1 MTFDEVLSH
10 FKVNKRY
17 RDKAQCICP
26 AHSDKQASLTISR
39 GDRGT
44 VLFCHA
50 GCDTEKILGAVGLKM
65 TDLFDEPLRNEQWRS
80 YVENRE
86 KRQIESVYEY
96 VDLSGQYAFTRLRL
110 SGKKFIYGRME
121 GERFRYGL
129 NGKKRKDIPA
139 VYCNGL
145 SKLKKAVEDGA
156 RVFYAEGEKDVDS
169 LNSRGLVGVT
179 CGASGDWNP
188 DCATLF
194 SGADVVILADNDGPG
209 KKSARAIEGDLR
221 KVAKSVK
228 VIVPTPDID
237 KGDISDFFESHTV
250 EELNNMIESMV
261 DDELPDEQDPE
272 EDELDLDQ
280 FHLFG
285 ENRKITGVFDYAVFS
300 HIKKREHIFVLGG
313 VPYIYRAGIYR
324 ADRSGAYLKTMIRE
338 LIYPR
343 FIKSTTIKRI
353 YDLFIADAELQTE
366 PGDVNQYPSE
376 WICFRNGFYDPA
388 GRKMIPHDPKYRA
401 VNQIPHD
408 FDPDGHVDG
417 EHIKSWLSFIAP
429 EKDDREMLLQFAG
442 YAMTRDVRQQKFL
455 ILLGEGGTGKSTVIK
470 LIEAVIGEENLSNV
484 SLAQLGQRFASYGLM
499 GKLLNSCAD
508 LEVTALEDT
517 STLKKLLGEDRLSAE
532 AKGKDAVS
540 FKSYAKLIFSTNE
553 LPIVKAE
560 RTNGFYRRLL
570 ILEMNRIPDGKR
582 ADFFEELTGELDF
595 FIHEAV
601 GALGRMYQAGTIT
614 ESSGSIEA
622 VKRLRKDSDTVEA
635 WIDEECTTEHGART
649 DRGSL
654 FTSYESYCSRSDRTA
669 LSRNNFFRALRTK
682 GFSEIKSSGTRCFQG
697 ILLGK
702 SALKSAPEWS
712 PVEDDSELP
721 FE

>member
-10 FKVNKRY
+10 FQVKKKY
-17 RDKAQCICP
+17 RDRAQCICP
-26 AHSDKQASLTISR
+26 AHSDKEASLTISK
-39 GDRGT
+39 GDKGT
-44 VLFCHA
+44 VIHCHA
-50 GCDTEKILGAVGLKM
+50 GCETETILGAVGLRL
-65 TDLFDEPLRNEQWRS
+65 TDLFEEPLRSPDEKWRK
-80 YVENRE
+80 YVESRE
-86 KRQIESVYEY
+86 KRQIEAVYEY
-96 VDLSGQYAFTRLRL
+96 VDLSGRYAFTRLRL
-110 SGKKFIYGRME
+110 SGKKFLYGIME
-121 GERFRYGL
+121 GERFQYGL
-129 NGKKRKDIPA
+129 RGKSRKDIPA

-145 SKLKKAVEDGA
+145 SKLKRAVEDGA
-156 RVFYAEGEKDVDS
+156 RVFYCEGEKDVNTV
-169 LNSRGLVGVT
+169 NSRGLIGVT
-179 CGASGDWNP
+179 CGASGDWNTK
-188 DCATLF
+188 CSEIF
-194 SGADVVILADNDGPG
+194 RGADVVVLADNDKPG
-209 KKSARAIEGDLR
+209 EASARAIEKDLR
-221 KVAKSVK
+221 EVAKSVK
-228 VIVPTPDID
+228 VVIPTPDIP
-237 KGDISDFFESHTV
+237 KGDVSDFFQSHTV
-250 EELNNMIESMV
+250 EELNELV
-261 DDELPDEQDPE
+261 ERAVEDDLP

-285 ENRKITGVFDYAVFS
+285 ENRKITGVFDFAVFE

-313 VPYIYRAGIYR
+313 VPYIYMGGIYR
-324 ADRSGAYLKTMIRE
+324 PDRSGAHLKTMIRE

-343 FIKSTTIKRI
+343 YVKSTTIKRI
-353 YDLFIADAELQTE
+353 YDLFVSDAELQAE
-366 PGDVNQYPSE
+366 PGDMNQYPSE
-376 WICFRNGFYDPA
+376 WICFLNGFYDPI
-388 GRKMIPHDPKYRA
+388 GRRMIPHSPRYKA
-401 VNQIPHD
+401 VNQIPHE
-408 FDPDGHVDG
+408 FEPGKHVSG
-417 EHIKSWLSFIAP
+417 NHIKSWLSFIAP
-429 EKDDREMLLQFAG
+429 ERDDREMLLQFAG
-442 YAMTRDVRQQKFL
+442 YSMTRDVRQQKFL
-455 ILLGEGGTGKSTVIK
+455 ILLGEGGSGKSTVIK

-517 STLKKLLGEDRLSAE
+517 STLKILLGEDRLSAE

-601 GALGRMYQAGTIT
+601 DALERMYQAGTIT

-682 GFSEIKSSGTRCFQG
+682 GFGEIKSSGTRCFQG

-702 SALKSAPEWS
+702 TALETAPDWS
-712 PVEDDSELP
+712 PVVDDSELP

>member
-1 MTFDEVLSH
+1 MLPNYKEDNNCNVYDISNRQTVCCDDID
-10 FKVNKRY
+10 Y
-17 RDKAQCICP
+17 D
-26 AHSDKQASLTISR
+26 SLVPES
-39 GDRGT
+39 
-44 VLFCHA
+44 
-50 GCDTEKILGAVGLKM
+50 
-65 TDLFDEPLRNEQWRS
+65 
-80 YVENRE
+80 
-86 KRQIESVYEY
+86 ESVSELELEY
-96 VDLSGQYAFTRLRL
+96 QQQHKETQGMDVLPLDLYNAMLHHCLF
-110 SGKKFIYGRME
+110 
-121 GERFRYGL
+121 
-129 NGKKRKDIPA
+129 RKDYRSAFWLA
-139 VYCNGL
+139 VMANTGLRYSDAVKFRRADFIDENG
-145 SKLKKAVEDGA
+145 
-156 RVFYAEGEKDVDS
+156 
-169 LNSRGLVGVT
+169 
-179 CGASGDWNP
+179 
-188 DCATLF
+188 
-194 SGADVVILADNDGPG
+194 
-209 KKSARAIEGDLR
+209 
-221 KVAKSVK
+221 
-228 VIVPTPDID
+228 
-237 KGDISDFFESHTV
+237 
-250 EELNNMIESMV
+250 
-261 DDELPDEQDPE
+261 
-272 EDELDLDQ
+272 
-280 FHLFG
+280 
-285 ENRKITGVFDYAVFS
+285 KITGVFDFAVFE

-313 VPYIYRAGIYR
+313 VPYIYMGGIYR
-324 ADRSGAYLKTMIRE
+324 PDRSGAHLKTMIRE

-343 FIKSTTIKRI
+343 YVKSTTIKRI
-353 YDLFIADAELQTE
+353 YDLFISDAELQAE
-366 PGDVNQYPSE
+366 PGDMNQYPSE
-376 WICFRNGFYDPA
+376 WICFLNGFYDPI
-388 GRKMIPHDPKYRA
+388 GRRMIPHSPRYKA
-401 VNQIPHD
+401 VNQIPHE
-408 FDPDGHVDG
+408 FEPGKHVSG
-417 EHIKSWLSFIAP
+417 NHIKSWLSFIAP
-429 EKDDREMLLQFAG
+429 ERDDREMLLQFAG
-442 YAMTRDVRQQKFL
+442 YSMTRDVRQQKFL
-455 ILLGEGGTGKSTVIK
+455 ILLGEGGSGKSTVIK

-601 GALGRMYQAGTIT
+601 DALERMYQAGTIT

-682 GFSEIKSSGTRCFQG
+682 GFGEIKSSGTRCFQG

-702 SALKSAPEWS
+702 TALETAPDWS
-712 PVEDDSELP
+712 PVVDDSELP

>member
-10 FKVNKRY
+10 FQVKKKY
-17 RDKAQCICP
+17 RDRAQCICP
-26 AHSDKQASLTISR
+26 AHSDKEASLTISK
-39 GDRGT
+39 GDKGT
-44 VLFCHA
+44 VIHCHA
-50 GCDTEKILGAVGLKM
+50 GCETETILGAVGLRL
-65 TDLFDEPLRNEQWRS
+65 TDLFEEPLRSPDEKWRK
-80 YVENRE
+80 YVESRE
-86 KRQIESVYEY
+86 QRQIEAVYEY
-96 VDLSGQYAFTRLRL
+96 VDLSGRYAFTRLRL
-110 SGKKFIYGRME
+110 SGKKFLYGIME
-121 GERFRYGL
+121 GERFQYGL
-129 NGKKRKDIPA
+129 KGKSRKDIPA
-139 VYCNGL
+139 IYCKSLRGL
-145 SKLKKAVEDGA
+145 RKAVEDGT

-169 LNSRGLVGVT
+169 LNSRGLIGVT
-179 CGASGDWNP
+179 CGASGDWNTK
-188 DCATLF
+188 CSEIF
-194 SGADVVILADNDGPG
+194 RGADVVVLADNDAPG
-209 KKSARAIEGDLR
+209 KKSARAIEEDLR
-221 KVAKSVK
+221 GVVKSVK
-228 VIVPTPDID
+228 VVVPTPDIP
-237 KGDISDFFESHTV
+237 KGDVSDFFQSHTV
-250 EELNNMIESMV
+250 EELNELV
-261 DDELPDEQDPE
+261 ERAVEDDLPEEQPDEIN
-272 EDELDLDQ
+272 LDQ
-280 FHLFG
+280 FHLFA
-285 ENRKITGVFDYAVFS
+285 ENRKITGVFDYAVFE

-313 VPYIYRAGIYR
+313 VPYIYRGGIYR
-324 ADRSGAYLKTMIRE
+324 PDRSGACLKTMIRE

-353 YDLFIADAELQTE
+353 YDLFIADAELQAE
-366 PGDVNQYPSE
+366 PGGMNQYPEE
-376 WICFRNGFYDPA
+376 WICFLNGFYDPI
-388 GRKMIPHDPKYRA
+388 GRRMIPHDPKYKA
-401 VNQIPHD
+401 VNQIPHEY
-408 FDPDGHVDG
+408 DPDKHVDG

-429 EKDDREMLLQFAG
+429 ERDDREMLLQFAG
-442 YAMTRDVRQQKFL
+442 YSMTRDVRQQKFL
-455 ILLGEGGTGKSTVIK
+455 ILLGEGGSGKSTVIK

-499 GKLLNSCAD
+499 GKLLNTCAD
-508 LEVTALEDT
+508 LELTALEDT

-540 FKSYAKLIFSTNE
+540 FKSYAKLVFSTNE

-601 GALGRMYQAGTIT
+601 GALERMYQAGTIT

-635 WIDEECTTEHGART
+635 WIDDECTKEHGART

-697 ILLGK
+697 ILVGK
-702 SALKSAPEWS
+702 SALKSALDWT
-712 PVEDDSELP
+712 PVEADAQLP